1 MDYSLFPVNIEPL
14 LKTHADNDVEQELY
28 QIFCD
33 VFEEY
38 IRDKERDVNVSGMPH
53 LGSFDLVSRHVEKDG
68 LALINKGDEAAMRY
82 LFKAWKARNPKRGL
96 HFIKTYLQL
105 LWKGEASAYQMWQDK
120 AHPYPTRLYESEQP
134 NSFLTS
140 RIRVVFDDLI
150 GRENITNEIME
161 TAPALRSSLALR
173 FVLEIYARLSLSI
186 DSSAYASALFLER
199 DTAELEFQS
208 SGEILELG
216 SKANASAIALLFE
229 TESGIEYQNANISQE
244 IRSSSYAECVSI
256 IREV

>member
-38 IRDKERDVNVSGMPH
+38 VRGKERDVNVSGMPH

-105 LWKGEASAYQMWQDK
+105 LWRGEASAYQMWQDK

-140 RIRVVFDDLI
+140 RIRVIFDDLI
-150 GRENITNEIME
+150 GRENITNEIRE
-161 TAPALRSSLALR
+161 TAPALRSCLALR

-186 DSSAYASALFLER
+186 ETSVCASALLLER
-199 DTAELEFQS
+199 DTDLMEFQS
-208 SGEILELG
+208 SPVGIEINR
-216 SKANASAIALLFE
+216 KAGARVVALIFE
-229 TESGIEYQNANISQE
+229 TP
-244 IRSSSYAECVSI
+244 
-256 IREV
+256 